1 MKTFLAALAAA
12 TLTAGAALAMGHVSD
27 TDGDG
32 VFSIE
37 ELAAVF
43 PGITDEIFAAVDTDG
58 DGAVSAE
65 ELAAAEEAG
74 VLTQG

>member
-1 MKTFLAALAAA
+1 MLA
-12 TLTAGAALAMGHVSD
+12 AGAAFAAENVSD

-37 ELAAVF
+37 ELAAAF
-43 PGITDEIFAAVDTDG
+43 PGITEDLFATIDIDG